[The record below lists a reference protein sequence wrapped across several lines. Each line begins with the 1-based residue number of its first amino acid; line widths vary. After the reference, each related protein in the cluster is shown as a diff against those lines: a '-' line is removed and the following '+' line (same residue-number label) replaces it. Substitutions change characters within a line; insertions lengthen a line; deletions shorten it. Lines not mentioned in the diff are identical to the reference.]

1 VHVYWSIH
9 PPGIAY
15 PSDTNQA
22 GLNELITTD
31 YSYLGQILIFT
42 NTGKV
47 IWRFRPLGKDA
58 LNHPSLAVMLP
69 NGYVLATDDRND
81 RVIVIDPKS
90 DKIVWQY
97 GRTGIPGSLPGYLN
111 NPDGLDVAYPYSY
124 LTRTLELYK
133 NP

>member
-1 VHVYWSIH
+1 
-9 PPGIAY
+9 
-15 PSDTNQA
+15 
-22 GLNELITTD
+22 
-31 YSYLGQILIFT
+31 
-42 NTGKV
+42 
-47 IWRFRPLGKDA
+47 
-58 LNHPSLAVMLP
+58 MLP

-97 GRTGIPGSLPGYLN
+97 GHTGIPGILPGYLN